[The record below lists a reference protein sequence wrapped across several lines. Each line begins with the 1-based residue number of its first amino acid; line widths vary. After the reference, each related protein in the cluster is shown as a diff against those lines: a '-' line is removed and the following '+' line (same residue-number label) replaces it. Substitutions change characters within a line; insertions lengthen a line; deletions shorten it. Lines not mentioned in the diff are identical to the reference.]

1 MGPACTTHDISWR
14 LLGCDG
20 GDSLAV
26 SPEDVQVYG
35 LIRWGLLC
43 GTSVSRPPGTSPVRT
58 AEPNRNPE
66 PTQRAYAF
74 TSEWSFVIR
83 PWKSTV
89 LGLRPVLLP
98 RFHHMLSSTL
108 PKRYCHSSSSP
119 PPVKKLKWAG
129 AYSEEKYHLTV
140 SWPHKV

>member
-1 MGPACTTHDISWR
+1 MISVGGCWVVVEEIPSLSAQKMFRCMVWFDEACSAAPPWVVHPAHLPC
-14 LLGCDG
+14 
-20 GDSLAV
+20 A
-26 SPEDVQVYG
+26 
-35 LIRWGLLC
+35 
-43 GTSVSRPPGTSPVRT
+43 RPNQ
-58 AEPNRNPE
+58 NRNPE

-74 TSEWSFVIR
+74 TSEWRSFVIR

-129 AYSEEKYHLTV
+129 ANSEEKYHRIIDTP
-140 SWPHKV
+140 SIPNYKSF